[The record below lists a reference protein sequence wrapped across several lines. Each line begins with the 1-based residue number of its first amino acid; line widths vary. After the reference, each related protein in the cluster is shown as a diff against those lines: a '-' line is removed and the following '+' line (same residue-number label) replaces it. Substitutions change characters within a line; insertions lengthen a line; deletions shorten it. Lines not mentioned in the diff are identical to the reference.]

1 MLVVRSILKVFARRA
16 KLRSP
21 VCPKLSLLSA
31 REPRIALL
39 LAAALGALSLSACSR
54 KPNTP
59 PPDGS
64 ALFVKRCASCHTP
77 GIDMRAPEPAALHLM
92 SQRFILAALNS
103 GRMKFEARGLT
114 KTQKLA
120 IATYLAAPDSPV
132 VAFTGYCARNVT
144 PPANSGVWNGWG
156 AEPGNSRYQSSR
168 TAGLNRAQLK
178 DLKLKWAFGFPG
190 AVATFGQPT
199 SYAGRLFVGSEDG
212 TVYSLDAASGCL
224 WWMFKAS
231 ATVKTAISIELCTL

>member
-1 MLVVRSILKVFARRA
+1 MLAVGSILKVFARRA

-64 ALFVKRCASCHTP
+64 ALFVKRCSSCHSP
-77 GIDMRAPEPAALHLM
+77 SNDMRAPEPAALHLM

-103 GRMKFEARGLT
+103 GRMKFEAKGLT
-114 KTQKLA
+114 KAQKLA

-132 VAFTGYCARNVT
+132 VAFTGYCARDVSS
-144 PPANSGVWNGWG
+144 PANSGVWNGFASG
-156 AEPGNSRYQSSR
+156 PAGTVPSHPG
-168 TAGLNRAQLK
+168 G
-178 DLKLKWAFGFPG
+178 
-190 AVATFGQPT
+190 VAIV
-199 SYAGRLFVGSEDG
+199 RLVGSG
-212 TVYSLDAASGCL
+212 FGLSSQLFWFSGYRVESHFLLFTCP
-224 WWMFKAS
+224 S
-231 ATVKTAISIELCTL
+231 